1 MGGSSIGCI
10 IWPKWLLGG
19 CVVSYNG
26 RGTCIRPFISAYA
39 SVFVIGIEF
48 ILADPQVLNKS
59 VFELSYKQKHSSDEI
74 ILLYY
79 WGFLDAE
86 KGKHKQSEKDIWVIS
101 C

>member
-1 MGGSSIGCI
+1 M
-10 IWPKWLLGG
+10 LEG
-19 CVVSYNG
+19 CVISYNG
-26 RGTCIRPFISAYA
+26 RKTCIIPFISAYA

-59 VFELSYKQKHSSDEI
+59 VFELSSYKQKHVSDEI

-79 WGFLDAE
+79 SGFLDSE
-86 KGKHKQSEKDIWVIS
+86 KGKDKLNEKDMWVVS